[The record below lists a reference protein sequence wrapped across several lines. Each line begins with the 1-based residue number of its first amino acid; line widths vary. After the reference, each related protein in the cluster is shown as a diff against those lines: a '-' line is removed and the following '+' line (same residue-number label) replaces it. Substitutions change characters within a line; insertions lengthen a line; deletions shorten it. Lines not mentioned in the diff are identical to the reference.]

1 MKVGKVIKI
10 KAVEVNRLLFLIGV
24 LWLPVL
30 LLSCSDENDEQ
41 RIDEEQKEGIRVDF
55 GNEVGYTPEDLK
67 NWPHALF
74 VFENKECVEVQESSD
89 NASLFVSSVG
99 DRMVALA
106 YESKENLSW
115 GSMASGVP
123 LSSYHLSVKDVNED
137 IPQVWMGQMT
147 VVAEEGNT
155 LSLKPVTSV
164 MKVDFVHAPEAFESL
179 SFVLPGMA
187 NRVRVYS
194 GELESVGNLSADK
207 EIRVTKQESGK
218 ETVVFPMSDS
228 GRWNLACKLA
238 LKNGE
243 TVEKTLLIP
252 AGIKTGQVLEMSVDF
267 ANYEVDGTCRLIYRY
282 TVSGSHVTITGRGI
296 LSGAKLAHTGETY
309 AHGALLIETNANRL
323 SNRGYFTISGITVV
337 DSPNWTLSV
346 YNTDHVMI
354 DNINILCWILN
365 GDGIDLCS
373 VTDATIQDCFIRTYD
388 DCITLKVNSLSVTAT
403 RDIRIKNNLI
413 WADYARGI
421 VIGPESGT
429 NTRAGISDCTI
440 EDCVIME
447 YPTNLLETSSSKL
460 NCDGAGLSISQYPSG
475 GATSGTI
482 ENITFQN
489 IVIDNISQKGRPM
502 VIWQKANQDHALI
515 KNVTYRNIQILDEAD
530 RCQASGIY
538 TNGNT
543 ISGLVFDKVTYNGT
557 PIHQSGKWTVDKPE
571 NVDIIHQ

>member
-1 MKVGKVIKI
+1 MLNYSKIIILFRMKVGKVIKI

-218 ETVVFPMSDS
+218 ETVVFPMSVP
-228 GRWNLACKLA
+228 GRWNW
-238 LKNGE
+238 
-243 TVEKTLLIP
+243 P
-252 AGIKTGQVLEMSVDF
+252 ASW
-267 ANYEVDGTCRLIYRY
+267 
-282 TVSGSHVTITGRGI
+282 H
-296 LSGAKLAHTGETY
+296 
-309 AHGALLIETNANRL
+309 
-323 SNRGYFTISGITVV
+323 
-337 DSPNWTLSV
+337 
-346 YNTDHVMI
+346 
-354 DNINILCWILN
+354 
-365 GDGIDLCS
+365 
-373 VTDATIQDCFIRTYD
+373 
-388 DCITLKVNSLSVTAT
+388 
-403 RDIRIKNNLI
+403 
-413 WADYARGI
+413 
-421 VIGPESGT
+421 
-429 NTRAGISDCTI
+429 
-440 EDCVIME
+440 
-447 YPTNLLETSSSKL
+447 
-460 NCDGAGLSISQYPSG
+460 
-475 GATSGTI
+475 
-482 ENITFQN
+482 
-489 IVIDNISQKGRPM
+489 
-502 VIWQKANQDHALI
+502 
-515 KNVTYRNIQILDEAD
+515 
-530 RCQASGIY
+530 
-538 TNGNT
+538 
-543 ISGLVFDKVTYNGT
+543 
-557 PIHQSGKWTVDKPE
+557 
-571 NVDIIHQ
+571 